1 LGRAAR
7 SRAEAHVTWS
17 AERSR
22 QQPNR
27 GGVGRG
33 GWRGRIRRYPTT
45 EEEEKRG
52 GGRVL
57 GAAMAMATAPEPMG
71 VAEGKLAMALVP
83 IDAARQRL
91 GGENE
96 LRALITSG

>member
-1 LGRAAR
+1 
-7 SRAEAHVTWS
+7 
-17 AERSR
+17 
-22 QQPNR
+22 
-27 GGVGRG
+27 
-33 GWRGRIRRYPTT
+33 
-45 EEEEKRG
+45 
-52 GGRVL
+52 
-57 GAAMAMATAPEPMG
+57 MG